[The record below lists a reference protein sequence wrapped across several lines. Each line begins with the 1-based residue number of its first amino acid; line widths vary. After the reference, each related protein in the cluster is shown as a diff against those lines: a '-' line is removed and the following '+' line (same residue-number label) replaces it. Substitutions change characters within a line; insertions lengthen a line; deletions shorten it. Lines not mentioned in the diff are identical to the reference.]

1 MVHYYQYFK
10 TLHFLGRVGARLEI
24 GAALDVENL
33 EVKLD
38 CFGPE
43 SPEYFDVYHGIPLES
58 LEECSGQKSVYI
70 NIEVFQVNHF
80 IAEDKINILR
90 LMAMEHY

>member
-1 MVHYYQYFK
+1 M
-10 TLHFLGRVGARLEI
+10 
-24 GAALDVENL
+24 
-33 EVKLD
+33 KLD